1 MAPASPFH
9 QNQPQIDQFPE
20 QFHQSLPQVGPVQF
34 QHTQHTQQQVDQ
46 FPQAQFHQNLPQ
58 VDFAAQFQQNLP
70 KANGFDQFFYT
81 QSQCSHGPNLANVRQ
96 TAFPSGLPPSAG
108 LIPQLQTVYG
118 VPNQALDV
126 SQTSGFEQAQNAQQG
141 LLTSYGPPASGSVTS
156 IESLLRTHEVNAP
169 ASSSYESLLR
179 SHEVNGPS
187 SSYGP
192 PPSGDPNDSYAHG
205 SHKSLSTIHVQELN
219 ETQSASETS
228 YRQLP
233 GLDGAGL
240 DIISAQKSHT
250 VEIPVQGQLG
260 TYALQ
265 FQSADPLASQNNELG
280 TPDHQRLLSEG
291 LLQSILSAIEHPKSD
306 NHLDASQ
313 TIDESLDNHPDVK
326 EFVVSEQGKDTL
338 AEVKAE

>member
-1 MAPASPFH
+1 MINLTGLESLPLAPAAPFH
-9 QNQPQIDQFPE
+9 STQPQVDQFPVQFQQTQQQIDQFPA
-20 QFHQSLPQVGPVQF
+20 QFHQSLPQI
-34 QHTQHTQQQVDQ
+34 D
-46 FPQAQFHQNLPQ
+46 FPAQFHQT
-58 VDFAAQFQQNLP
+58 LP
-70 KANGFDQFFYT
+70 KANGFDQFIYT
-81 QSQCSHGPNLANVRQ
+81 QSQCSHGPNLASGRH
-96 TAFPSGLPPSAG
+96 TAFPSGLQPNAG

-126 SQTSGFEQAQNAQQG
+126 SQTSGFEQAQNAPQG
-141 LLTSYGPPASGSVTS
+141 LLTSYGPPASGSVSS
-156 IESLLRTHEVNAP
+156 IESLLRTHEVNA
-169 ASSSYESLLR
+169 
-179 SHEVNGPS
+179 PS

-192 PPSGDPNDSYAHG
+192 PPSGDPNDSYAH
-205 SHKSLSTIHVQELN
+205 SSQQSLSTIHVPELN

-260 TYALQ
+260 TYSLQ
-265 FQSADPLASQNNELG
+265 FQSADPLASQTNELG

-291 LLQSILSAIEHPKSD
+291 LLQSILSAIEQPKSD
-306 NHLDASQ
+306 NHLDAKP

-326 EFVVSEQGKDTL
+326 EFVRSDAGKDTL
-338 AEVKAE
+338 ADVKAE